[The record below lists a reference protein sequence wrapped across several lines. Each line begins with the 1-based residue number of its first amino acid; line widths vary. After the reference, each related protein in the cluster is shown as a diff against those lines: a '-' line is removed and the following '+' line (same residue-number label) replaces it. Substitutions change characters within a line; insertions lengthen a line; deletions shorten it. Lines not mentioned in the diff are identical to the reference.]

1 MLTPKFLAASI
12 VALGITAEPA
22 LGQDSTRQA
31 ADTQFQQLDGDSD
44 GFVTRAEAAKMQGI
58 AERFARFDAN
68 KDGKLDRAEFAALVA
83 SMK

>member
-1 MLTPKFLAASI
+1 MLSPKFLSASI
-12 VALGITAEPA
+12 VALGINAEPA
-22 LGQDSTRQA
+22 LGQDSTRQT
-31 ADTQFQQLDGDSD
+31 ADTQFRSLDGDGD
-44 GFVTRAEAAKMQGI
+44 GFVTRAEAVKLQGI